1 MKNREIFGGDTCRI
15 APTLLFTGANV
26 ESFWILGS
34 IAFALML
41 GAMSPGPTS
50 IYVAKNSIAISRQHG
65 LFTALGTGTGAAIF
79 GLLAV
84 LGLQAFLL
92 AVPSAY
98 LALKICG
105 GLYLLYLAF
114 KIIKHAK
121 EPIDDGQNTSSQMSL
136 RRAFTTGLITQLSNP
151 KIAII
156 LASIFTALLPKEIP
170 TYFYFVL
177 PILCFFIDA
186 GWCSLVAV
194 ALSAEK
200 PRRVYLRFKAVFDRA
215 AGAIMTALGL
225 KLIFGMK

>member
-1 MKNREIFGGDTCRI
+1 
-15 APTLLFTGANV
+15 V

-105 GLYLLYLAF
+105 GLYLLYLAY

-121 EPIDDGQNTSSQMSL
+121 EPMQTENDGNQPMSL
-136 RRAFTTGLITQLSNP
+136 RRAYVTGVITQLSNP
-151 KIAII
+151 KIAIV

-170 TYFYFVL
+170 SYFYVVL
-177 PILCFFIDA
+177 PLLCFFIDA
-186 GWCSLVAV
+186 GWCSLLAV

-200 PRRVYLRFKAVFDRA
+200 PRRVYLRFKAVFDRI
-215 AGAIMTALGL
+215 AGGVMTILGL

>member
-1 MKNREIFGGDTCRI
+1 MGYGV
-15 APTLLFTGANV
+15 AV

-50 IYVAKNSIAISRQHG
+50 IYVAKDSIAISRKHG
-65 LFTALGTGTGAAIF
+65 LYTAFGTGTGAAIF

-84 LGLQAFLL
+84 LGLQALLL

-105 GLYLLYLAF
+105 GLYLLWLAY

-121 EPIDDGQNTSSQMSL
+121 EPIEADQSVSSQMSL
-136 RRAFTTGLITQLSNP
+136 RRAFTTGLITQLANP
-151 KIAII
+151 KIAIV

-170 TYFYFVL
+170 TYYYFVL
-177 PILCFFIDA
+177 PMLCFFIDA

-200 PRRVYLRFKAVFDRA
+200 PRRVYLKFKAVFDRA
-215 AGAIMTALGL
+215 AGVVMTVLGL

>member
-1 MKNREIFGGDTCRI
+1 MES
-15 APTLLFTGANV
+15 LL
-26 ESFWILGS
+26 ILGS
-34 IAFALML
+34 ITLALML
-41 GAMSPGPTS
+41 GAMSPGPTF
-50 IYVAKNSIAISRQHG
+50 IYVAKNSIAISRKHG

-84 LGLQAFLL
+84 MGLQAILL

-105 GLYLLYLAF
+105 GLYLLYLAY

-121 EPIDDGQNTSSQMSL
+121 APMEQADGVATVMSYKHAYRL
-136 RRAFTTGLITQLSNP
+136 GLITQMSNP
-151 KIAII
+151 KIAIV
-156 LASIFTALLPKEIP
+156 LASIFTALLPKEMP

-177 PILCFFIDA
+177 PLLCFFIDA
-186 GWCSLVAV
+186 GWYSLVAV

-200 PRRVYLRFKAVFDRA
+200 PRQVYLRFKKVFDRI
-215 AGAIMTALGL
+215 AGGVMTLLGL

>member
-1 MKNREIFGGDTCRI
+1 M
-15 APTLLFTGANV
+15 

-34 IAFALML
+34 IAVALML

-50 IYVAKNSIAISRQHG
+50 IYVAKNSIAISRKHG
-65 LFTALGTGTGAAIF
+65 LFTALGTGLGAAIF

-105 GLYLLYLAF
+105 GLYLLWLAF

-121 EPIDDGQNTSSQMSL
+121 DPIEADSSITKQMSL

-151 KIAII
+151 KIAIV

-170 TYFYFVL
+170 NYFYFAL

-186 GWCSLVAV
+186 GWCSLVAI

-200 PRRVYLRFKAVFDRA
+200 PRRVYLKFKALFDRA
-215 AGAIMTALGL
+215 AGAVMTVLGL

>member
-1 MKNREIFGGDTCRI
+1 MGYGV
-15 APTLLFTGANV
+15 AV

-50 IYVAKNSIAISRQHG
+50 IYVAKNSIAISRKHG
-65 LFTALGTGTGAAIF
+65 LYTAFGTGTGAAIF

-84 LGLQAFLL
+84 LGLQALLL

-105 GLYLLYLAF
+105 GLYLLWLAY

-121 EPIDDGQNTSSQMSL
+121 EPIEADQSVSSQMSL
-136 RRAFTTGLITQLSNP
+136 RRAFTTGLITQLANP
-151 KIAII
+151 KIAIV

-170 TYFYFVL
+170 TYYYFVL
-177 PILCFFIDA
+177 PLLCFFIDA

-200 PRRVYLRFKAVFDRA
+200 PRRVYLKFKAVFDRA
-215 AGAIMTALGL
+215 AGVVMTVLGL

>member
-1 MKNREIFGGDTCRI
+1 M
-15 APTLLFTGANV
+15 

-34 IAFALML
+34 IAVALML

-50 IYVAKNSIAISRQHG
+50 IYVAKNSIAISRKHG
-65 LFTALGTGTGAAIF
+65 LFTALGTGLGAAIF

-105 GLYLLYLAF
+105 GLYLLWLAF

-121 EPIDDGQNTSSQMSL
+121 DPIEADSSITKQMSL

-151 KIAII
+151 KIAIV

-170 TYFYFVL
+170 NYFYFAL

-186 GWCSLVAV
+186 GWCSLVAIT
-194 ALSAEK
+194 LSAEK
-200 PRRVYLRFKAVFDRA
+200 PRRVYLKFKALFDRA
-215 AGAIMTALGL
+215 AGAVMTVLGL

>member
-1 MKNREIFGGDTCRI
+1 M
-15 APTLLFTGANV
+15 
-26 ESFWILGS
+26 ESLWILGS
-34 IAFALML
+34 IAAALLL

-65 LFTALGTGTGAAIF
+65 LFTALGTGLGAAIF
-79 GLLAV
+79 ALLAV

-105 GLYLLYLAF
+105 GLYLLWMAF

-121 EPIDDGQNTSSQMSL
+121 EPIDAGQAVTAQMSL

-151 KIAII
+151 KIAIV

-177 PILCFFIDA
+177 PLLCFFIDA

-200 PRRVYLRFKAVFDRA
+200 PRRIYLKFKAGFDRA
-215 AGAIMTALGL
+215 AGVVMTVLGL

>member
-1 MKNREIFGGDTCRI
+1 MGYGV
-15 APTLLFTGANV
+15 AV

-50 IYVAKNSIAISRQHG
+50 IYVAKNSIAISRKHG
-65 LFTALGTGTGAAIF
+65 LYTAFGTGTGAAIF

-84 LGLQAFLL
+84 LGLQALLL

-105 GLYLLYLAF
+105 GLYLLWLAY

-121 EPIDDGQNTSSQMSL
+121 EPIEADQSVSSQMSL
-136 RRAFTTGLITQLSNP
+136 RRAFTTGLITQLANP
-151 KIAII
+151 KIAIV

-170 TYFYFVL
+170 TYYYFVL
-177 PILCFFIDA
+177 PMLCFFIDA

-200 PRRVYLRFKAVFDRA
+200 PRRVYLKFKAVFYRA
-215 AGAIMTALGL
+215 AGVVMTVLGL

>member
-1 MKNREIFGGDTCRI
+1 VMLVELPPK
-15 APTLLFTGANV
+15 LLFTGANV

-65 LFTALGTGTGAAIF
+65 LFTALGTGMGAAIF

-215 AGAIMTALGL
+215 AGAVMTALGL

>member
-1 MKNREIFGGDTCRI
+1 M
-15 APTLLFTGANV
+15 

-34 IAFALML
+34 IAVALML

-50 IYVAKNSIAISRQHG
+50 IYVAKNSIAISRKHG
-65 LFTALGTGTGAAIF
+65 LFTALGTGLGAAIF

-105 GLYLLYLAF
+105 GLYLLWLAF

-121 EPIDDGQNTSSQMSL
+121 DPIEADSSITKQMSL

-151 KIAII
+151 KIAIV

-170 TYFYFVL
+170 NYFYFAL

-186 GWCSLVAV
+186 GWCSLVAI

-200 PRRVYLRFKAVFDRA
+200 PRPVYLKFKALFDRA
-215 AGAIMTALGL
+215 AGAVMTVLGL

>member
-1 MKNREIFGGDTCRI
+1 MLVLES
-15 APTLLFTGANV
+15 LL
-26 ESFWILGS
+26 ILGS
-34 IAFALML
+34 IAMALML
-41 GAMSPGPTS
+41 GAMSPGPTF
-50 IYVAKNSIAISRQHG
+50 IYVAKNSIAISRKHG

-84 LGLQAFLL
+84 MGLQAILL

-98 LALKICG
+98 LLLKICG
-105 GLYLLYLAF
+105 GLYLLFLAY
-114 KIIKHAK
+114 KIVKHAK
-121 EPIDDGQNTSSQMSL
+121 EHIQTNLADGQQMSL

-151 KIAII
+151 KIAIV

-170 TYFYFVL
+170 NYFYVVL

-200 PRRVYLRFKAVFDRA
+200 PRQAYIKFKAVFDRA
-215 AGAIMTALGL
+215 AGAVMTILGL

>member
-1 MKNREIFGGDTCRI
+1 M
-15 APTLLFTGANV
+15 

-50 IYVAKNSIAISRQHG
+50 IYVAKNSIAISRKHG

-84 LGLQAFLL
+84 LGLQVLLL

-105 GLYLLYLAF
+105 GLYLLWLAY

-121 EPIDDGQNTSSQMSL
+121 EPIQSDSSASTQMSL
-136 RRAFTTGLITQLSNP
+136 RRAFTTGLITQLANP
-151 KIAII
+151 KIAIV
-156 LASIFTALLPKEIP
+156 LASIFTALLPKDIP
-170 TYFYFVL
+170 TYYYVVL
-177 PILCFFIDA
+177 PMLCFFIDA

-200 PRRVYLRFKAVFDRA
+200 PRQVYLKFKAVFDRA
-215 AGAIMTALGL
+215 AGVVMTVLGL

>member
-1 MKNREIFGGDTCRI
+1 M
-15 APTLLFTGANV
+15 

-34 IAFALML
+34 IAAALLL

-65 LFTALGTGTGAAIF
+65 LFTALGTGLGAAIF
-79 GLLAV
+79 ALLAV

-105 GLYLLYLAF
+105 GLYLLWMAF

-121 EPIDDGQNTSSQMSL
+121 EPIDAGQDTMAQMSL

-151 KIAII
+151 KIAIV

-177 PILCFFIDA
+177 PLLCFFIDA

-200 PRRVYLRFKAVFDRA
+200 PRRIYLKFKAGFDRA
-215 AGAIMTALGL
+215 AGAVMTVLGL

>member
-1 MKNREIFGGDTCRI
+1 M
-15 APTLLFTGANV
+15 
-26 ESFWILGS
+26 ILGS
-34 IAFALML
+34 ITLALML
-41 GAMSPGPTS
+41 GAISPGPTF
-50 IYVAKNSIAISRQHG
+50 IYVAKNSIAISRKHG

-84 LGLQAFLL
+84 MGLQAVLL

-105 GLYLLYLAF
+105 GLYLLWLAF

-121 EPIDDGQNTSSQMSL
+121 EPMDSADTSVQPMSYKQAYRL
-136 RRAFTTGLITQLSNP
+136 GLITQMSNP
-151 KIAII
+151 KIAIV

-170 TYFYFVL
+170 AYYYFVL
-177 PILCFFIDA
+177 PILCFFVDA
-186 GWCSLVAV
+186 GWYSLVAV

-200 PRRVYLRFKAVFDRA
+200 PRRVYLKFKAIFDRI
-215 AGAIMTALGL
+215 AGGVMTLLGL

>member
-1 MKNREIFGGDTCRI
+1 
-15 APTLLFTGANV
+15 
-26 ESFWILGS
+26 
-34 IAFALML
+34 
-41 GAMSPGPTS
+41 MSPGPTS
-50 IYVAKNSIAISRQHG
+50 IYVAKNSIAISRKHG
-65 LFTALGTGTGAAIF
+65 LYTAFGTGTGAAIF

-84 LGLQAFLL
+84 LGLQALLL

-105 GLYLLYLAF
+105 GLYLLWLAF

-121 EPIDDGQNTSSQMSL
+121 EPIEVDQAVSSQMSL
-136 RRAFTTGLITQLSNP
+136 RRAFTTGLITQLANP
-151 KIAII
+151 KIAIV

-170 TYFYFVL
+170 TYYYFVL
-177 PILCFFIDA
+177 PLLCFFIDA

-200 PRRVYLRFKAVFDRA
+200 PRRVYLKFKAVFDRA
-215 AGAIMTALGL
+215 AGVVMTVLGL

>member
-1 MKNREIFGGDTCRI
+1 MES
-15 APTLLFTGANV
+15 LF
-26 ESFWILGS
+26 ILGS
-34 IAFALML
+34 IAVALML
-41 GAMSPGPTS
+41 GAISPGPTF
-50 IYVAKNSIAISRQHG
+50 IYVAKNSIAISRKHG

-84 LGLQAFLL
+84 MGLQAILL

-105 GLYLLYLAF
+105 GLYLLYLAY

-121 EPIDDGQNTSSQMSL
+121 EPMEQADGTTQVMSYKQAYHL
-136 RRAFTTGLITQLSNP
+136 GLITQMSNP

-170 TYFYFVL
+170 SYFYVVL
-177 PILCFFIDA
+177 PMLCFFIDA
-186 GWCSLVAV
+186 GWYSLVAV

-200 PRRVYLRFKAVFDRA
+200 PRRVYLKFKKVFDRV
-215 AGAIMTALGL
+215 AGGVMTLLGL

>member
-1 MKNREIFGGDTCRI
+1 M
-15 APTLLFTGANV
+15 

-50 IYVAKNSIAISRQHG
+50 IYVAKNSIAISRKHG
-65 LFTALGTGTGAAIF
+65 LFTALGTGTGAAVF

-98 LALKICG
+98 LVLKICG
-105 GLYLLYLAF
+105 GLYLLWLAA

-121 EPIDDGQNTSSQMSL
+121 DPIEANNDTSSQMSL
-136 RRAFTTGLITQLSNP
+136 RRAFSTGLITQLSNP
-151 KIAII
+151 KIAIV

-170 TYFYFVL
+170 AYYYFVL

-200 PRRVYLRFKAVFDRA
+200 PRRVYLKFKAIFDRI
-215 AGAIMTALGL
+215 AGGVMTLLGL
-225 KLIFGMK
+225 KLIFGIK

>member
-1 MKNREIFGGDTCRI
+1 MT
-15 APTLLFTGANV
+15 V

-34 IAFALML
+34 IAAALLL

-50 IYVAKNSIAISRQHG
+50 IYVAKNSIAISRKHG
-65 LFTALGTGTGAAIF
+65 LFTALGTGLGAAIF

-84 LGLQAFLL
+84 LGLQALLL

-105 GLYLLYLAF
+105 GLYLLWMAF

-121 EPIDDGQNTSSQMSL
+121 EPIEAGDASNSQMSL

-151 KIAII
+151 KIAIV

-177 PILCFFIDA
+177 PVLCFFIDA

-200 PRRVYLRFKAVFDRA
+200 PRKVYLKFKAGFDRA
-215 AGAIMTALGL
+215 AGAVMTVLGL

>member
-1 MKNREIFGGDTCRI
+1 M
-15 APTLLFTGANV
+15 

-50 IYVAKNSIAISRQHG
+50 IYVAKNAIAISRKHG
-65 LFTALGTGTGAAIF
+65 LFTAMGTATGAAIF

-98 LALKICG
+98 LLLKICG
-105 GLYLLYLAF
+105 GLYLLWMAF

-121 EPIDDGQNTSSQMSL
+121 EPIESNDDMTKQMSL
-136 RRAFTTGLITQLSNP
+136 RRAYTTGLITQLSNP
-151 KIAII
+151 KTAII

-170 TYFYFVL
+170 FYFNFAL

-200 PRRVYLRFKAVFDRA
+200 PRRVYLKFKAGFDRA
-215 AGAIMTALGL
+215 AGAVMTVLGL

>member
-1 MKNREIFGGDTCRI
+1 M
-15 APTLLFTGANV
+15 

-34 IAFALML
+34 IAAALLL

-50 IYVAKNSIAISRQHG
+50 IYVAKNSIAISRKHG
-65 LFTALGTGTGAAIF
+65 LFTALGTGLGAAIF

-92 AVPSAY
+92 AVPSAC

-105 GLYLLYLAF
+105 GLYLLWMAF

-121 EPIDDGQNTSSQMSL
+121 EPIEAGDASSSQMSL

-151 KIAII
+151 KIAIV
-156 LASIFTALLPKEIP
+156 LASIFTALLPKDIP

-177 PILCFFIDA
+177 PVLCFFIDA

-200 PRRVYLRFKAVFDRA
+200 PRKVYLKFKAGFDRA
-215 AGAIMTALGL
+215 AGAVMTVLGL

>member
-1 MKNREIFGGDTCRI
+1 
-15 APTLLFTGANV
+15 L

-50 IYVAKNSIAISRQHG
+50 IYVAKNSIAISRKHG
-65 LFTALGTGTGAAIF
+65 LFTALGTGTGAAVF

-105 GLYLLYLAF
+105 GIYLLWLAF

-121 EPIDDGQNTSSQMSL
+121 EPIEADHSSSKAMTL
-136 RRAFTTGLITQLSNP
+136 RRAFMTGLITQLSNP
-151 KIAII
+151 KIAIV

-170 TYFYFVL
+170 TYYYFVL

-200 PRRVYLRFKAVFDRA
+200 PRRVYLKFKAVFDRA
-215 AGAIMTALGL
+215 AGTVMTVLGL

>member
-1 MKNREIFGGDTCRI
+1 M
-15 APTLLFTGANV
+15 
-26 ESFWILGS
+26 ESIWILGS
-34 IAFALML
+34 IAAALLL

-50 IYVAKNSIAISRQHG
+50 IYVAKNSIAISRKHG
-65 LFTALGTGTGAAIF
+65 LFTALGTGLGAAIF

-105 GLYLLYLAF
+105 GLYLLFLAY

-121 EPIDDGQNTSSQMSL
+121 DPIEANHSTSYPMSL

-151 KIAII
+151 KIAIV

-170 TYFYFVL
+170 LYFYFVL
-177 PILCFFIDA
+177 PMLCFFIDA

-200 PRRVYLRFKAVFDRA
+200 PRAVYLKFKKVFDRG
-215 AGAIMTALGL
+215 AGIVMSVLGL
-225 KLIFGMK
+225 KLIFGVK

>member
-1 MKNREIFGGDTCRI
+1 M
-15 APTLLFTGANV
+15 

-105 GLYLLYLAF
+105 GLYLLYLAY

-121 EPIDDGQNTSSQMSL
+121 EPMQTENDGNQPMSL
-136 RRAFTTGLITQLSNP
+136 RRAYVTGVITQLSNP
-151 KIAII
+151 KIAIV

-170 TYFYFVL
+170 SYFYVVL
-177 PILCFFIDA
+177 PLLCFFIDA
-186 GWCSLVAV
+186 GWCSVLAV

-200 PRRVYLRFKAVFDRA
+200 PRRVYLRFKAVFDRI
-215 AGAIMTALGL
+215 AGGVMTVLGL

>member
-1 MKNREIFGGDTCRI
+1 MES
-15 APTLLFTGANV
+15 LL
-26 ESFWILGS
+26 ILGS
-34 IAFALML
+34 IALALML
-41 GAMSPGPTS
+41 GAISPGPTF
-50 IYVAKNSIAISRQHG
+50 IYVAKNSIAISRKHG
-65 LFTALGTGTGAAIF
+65 LFTALGTGMGAAIF

-84 LGLQAFLL
+84 MGLQAILL

-98 LALKICG
+98 FLLKICG
-105 GLYLLYLAF
+105 GLYLLFLAY
-114 KIIKHAK
+114 KIVKHAK
-121 EPIDDGQNTSSQMSL
+121 EPIQTNLAHGQQMSL

-151 KIAII
+151 KIAIV

-170 TYFYFVL
+170 NYFYVVL

-200 PRRVYLRFKAVFDRA
+200 TRQAYITFKAIFDRA
-215 AGAIMTALGL
+215 AGAVMTVLGL

>member
-1 MKNREIFGGDTCRI
+1 M
-15 APTLLFTGANV
+15 

-65 LFTALGTGTGAAIF
+65 LFTALGTGLGAAIF

-84 LGLQAFLL
+84 CGLQAFLL

-98 LALKICG
+98 LILKICG
-105 GLYLLYLAF
+105 GLYLLWLAY

-121 EPIDDGQNTSSQMSL
+121 DPIHDDQQPTSQMSL

-151 KIAII
+151 KIAIV
-156 LASIFTALLPKEIP
+156 LASIFTALLPKDIP
-170 TYFYFVL
+170 AYFYVAL

-200 PRRVYLRFKAVFDRA
+200 PRAVYLKFKAGFDRA
-215 AGAIMTALGL
+215 AGVVMSVLGL

>member
-1 MKNREIFGGDTCRI
+1 MGYGV
-15 APTLLFTGANV
+15 AV

-50 IYVAKNSIAISRQHG
+50 IYVAKNSIAISRKHG
-65 LFTALGTGTGAAIF
+65 LYTAFGTGTGAAIF

-84 LGLQAFLL
+84 LGLQALLL

-105 GLYLLYLAF
+105 GLYLLWLAY

-121 EPIDDGQNTSSQMSL
+121 EPIEADQSVSSQMSL
-136 RRAFTTGLITQLSNP
+136 RRAFSTGLFTQLSNP
-151 KIAII
+151 KSAIV

-170 TYFYFVL
+170 TYYYFVL
-177 PILCFFIDA
+177 PLLCFFIDA

-200 PRRVYLRFKAVFDRA
+200 PRRVYLKFKAVFDRA
-215 AGAIMTALGL
+215 AGVVMTVLGL

>member
-1 MKNREIFGGDTCRI
+1 M
-15 APTLLFTGANV
+15 

-50 IYVAKNSIAISRQHG
+50 IYVAKNSIAISRKHG

-105 GLYLLYLAF
+105 GLYLLWLAF

-121 EPIDDGQNTSSQMSL
+121 EPIEAGDDSQTQMS
-136 RRAFTTGLITQLSNP
+136 RRAYMTGLITQLSNP
-151 KIAII
+151 KIAIV

-177 PILCFFIDA
+177 PVLCFFIDA

-194 ALSAEK
+194 ALSAENH
-200 PRRVYLRFKAVFDRA
+200 VVC
-215 AGAIMTALGL
+215 I
-225 KLIFGMK
+225 

>member
-1 MKNREIFGGDTCRI
+1 MES
-15 APTLLFTGANV
+15 LF
-26 ESFWILGS
+26 ILGS
-34 IAFALML
+34 IAVALML
-41 GAMSPGPTS
+41 GAISPGPTF
-50 IYVAKNSIAISRQHG
+50 IYVAKNSIAISRKHG

-84 LGLQAFLL
+84 MGLQAILL

-105 GLYLLYLAF
+105 GLYLLYLAY

-121 EPIDDGQNTSSQMSL
+121 EPMEQADGITQVMSYKQAYHL
-136 RRAFTTGLITQLSNP
+136 GLITQMSNP

-170 TYFYFVL
+170 SYFYVVL
-177 PILCFFIDA
+177 PMLCFFIDA
-186 GWCSLVAV
+186 GWYSLVAV

-200 PRRVYLRFKAVFDRA
+200 PRRVYLKFKKVFDRV
-215 AGAIMTALGL
+215 AGGVMTLLGL